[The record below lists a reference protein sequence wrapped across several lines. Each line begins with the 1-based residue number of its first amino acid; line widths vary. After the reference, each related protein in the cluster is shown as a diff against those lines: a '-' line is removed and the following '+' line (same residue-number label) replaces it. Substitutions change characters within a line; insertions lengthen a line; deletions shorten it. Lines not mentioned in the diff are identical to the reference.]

1 MFEDNVI
8 PIDRKMVAK
17 NNKILLFTDQSA
29 AHSKKTFLWGT
40 NNCFPQLTVPAS
52 YSLEMQESSVHSSII
67 TENTSFNRLLSS

>member
-8 PIDRKMVAK
+8 LTDRKMVAK
-17 NNKILLFTDQSA
+17 NNKILLFTHQSA

-40 NNCFPQLTVPAS
+40 NICSPQLTVTAS

-67 TENTSFNRLLSS
+67 TENTSINRVLS